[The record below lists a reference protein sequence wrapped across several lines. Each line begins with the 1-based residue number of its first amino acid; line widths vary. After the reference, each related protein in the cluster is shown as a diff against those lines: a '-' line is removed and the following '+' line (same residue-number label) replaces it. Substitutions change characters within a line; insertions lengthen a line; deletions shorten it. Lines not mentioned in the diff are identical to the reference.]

1 MTATDVSCRFLTQL
15 KNAASQY
22 AVHGE
27 PQPLIDL
34 ICQVQHESYA
44 DGYSHAIDVLQ
55 DYQQLNKGERNYE

>member
-1 MTATDVSCRFLTQL
+1 MTATDVSGRFLTQL
-15 KNAASQY
+15 KNAAAQY
-22 AVHGE
+22 ALHGE

-55 DYQQLNKGERNYE
+55 DNPKFSKERDYE

>member
-22 AVHGE
+22 ALHGE

-44 DGYSHAIDVLQ
+44 DGYRHAIDVLQ
-55 DYQQLNKGERNYE
+55 DYQKFSKEKKYE

>member
-1 MTATDVSCRFLTQL
+1 MTATDVSCRFLNQL
-15 KNAASQY
+15 QNAAAQC
-22 AVHGE
+22 ALHDN
-27 PQPLIDL
+27 PQTLIDL

>member
-22 AVHGE
+22 ALHGE

-34 ICQVQHESYA
+34 ICQVQEESYA
-44 DGYSHAIDVLQ
+44 DGYSYAITVLQ
-55 DYQQLNKGERNYE
+55 DNPKFSKEKKYE

>member
-15 KNAASQY
+15 KNAAAQY
-22 AVHGE
+22 ALHGE

-44 DGYSHAIDVLQ
+44 DGYSYAITVLQ
-55 DYQQLNKGERNYE
+55 DNPKFSKEKKYE

>member
-15 KNAASQY
+15 KNAAAQC
-22 AVHGE
+22 ALHDN
-27 PQPLIDL
+27 PQTLIDL

-55 DYQQLNKGERNYE
+55 DYQQLNKGEEI

>member
-15 KNAASQY
+15 KNAAAQC
-22 AVHGE
+22 ALHDN
-27 PQPLIDL
+27 PQTLIDL